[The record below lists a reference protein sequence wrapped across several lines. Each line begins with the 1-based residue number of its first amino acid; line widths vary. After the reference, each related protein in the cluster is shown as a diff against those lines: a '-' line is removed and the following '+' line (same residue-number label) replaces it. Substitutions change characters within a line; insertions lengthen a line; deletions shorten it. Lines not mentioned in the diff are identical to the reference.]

1 MLDLYAQLV
10 AEGHLTDRLRHAVAL
25 HRVGGNDPARFDI
38 LKQLPVAVHHLPVHR
53 QVVAVPLRLKHNDL
67 TARLL
72 ELGGNDILVAV
83 YVHCK
88 GNQSG
93 GHVDL
98 AVLVVEGPGH
108 AVLAADG
115 GQAEAHLGAVSPKE
129 RRKGLAPALR
139 ILVHPAEILLEGETD
154 LAVISAR
161 SHDLSHGGE
170 HRVHSPMVGAPA
182 GQIGVKAVAHHGH
195 SVRAAL
201 QHRKLGHHGLSLG
214 ELVFSAVG
222 HKHAA
227 RADRPVKPLH
237 QSLLG
242 THVESGQHIGPGRF
256 HVAYLFAL

>member
-10 AEGHLTDRLRHAVAL
+10 AEGHLADRLRHAVAL

-38 LKQLPVAVHHLPVHR
+38 LKQLPVAVHHLSVHR
-53 QVVAVPLRLKHNDL
+53 QVVTVPLRLKHYDL

-83 YVHCK
+83 HIHRK
-88 GNQSG
+88 GNQGG

-115 GQAEAHLGAVSPKE
+115 GQPEAHLRAVGPQK
-129 RRKGLAPALR
+129 RCKRLAPTFR

-154 LAVISAR
+154 LAVVSAR
-161 SHDLSHGGE
+161 GHDLGHRGE
-170 HRVHSPMVGAPA
+170 HRVHGPVVGAPA
-182 GQIGVKAVAHHGH
+182 GQVGIKAVAHHGH
-195 SVRAAL
+195 GVRAAL
-201 QHRKLGHHGLSLG
+201 QHRKLGHHGLGLG
-214 ELVFSAVG
+214 ELVFSTVG

-227 RADRPVKPLH
+227 RADGPVEPLH

-242 THVESGQHIGPGRF
+242 THVESGQHAGPGLF
-256 HVAYLFAL
+256 HIAHLFAL